1 MQTENEK
8 VFKNSDRVAFHFQNP
23 QQLSWNRVLNIP
35 FSFCSRLW
43 IRRRRLIQ
51 YRIPVLLKNHN
62 QRCSTHQAKPE
73 RVPQAEPEPDS
84 VPVPIPQ
91 SAFCILKTRTGK
103 SRRPSCRDFNKSKP
117 QNRKGETESQDTVHS
132 WDSVFC
138 NTAIPDHPFQWKEAG
153 IHLQCLFQPL
163 LFQIQS

>member
-62 QRCSTHQAKPE
+62 RRCIHTS
-73 RVPQAEPEPDS
+73 
-84 VPVPIPQ
+84 
-91 SAFCILKTRTGK
+91 GK
-103 SRRPSCRDFNKSKP
+103 NLNGSLSLNQNLIRFQFQYPSLL
-117 QNRKGETESQDTVHS
+117 
-132 WDSVFC
+132 SVF
-138 NTAIPDHPFQWKEAG
+138 
-153 IHLQCLFQPL
+153 
-163 LFQIQS
+163 